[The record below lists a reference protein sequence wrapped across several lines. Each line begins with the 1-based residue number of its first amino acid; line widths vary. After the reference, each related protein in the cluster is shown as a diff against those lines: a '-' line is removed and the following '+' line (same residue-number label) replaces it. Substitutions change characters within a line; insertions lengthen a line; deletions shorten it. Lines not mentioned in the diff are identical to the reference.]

1 MEGDKQMHQPTHT
14 HAIMSMQE
22 QKDNNSQQEI
32 PSNCIEIIKSMC
44 TCFGL
49 FIGVATMLGILG
61 GYVTWIILS
70 IIALSNNSKD
80 DIQDICPNSNLWVCL
95 LVLIVFS
102 LLGSLAASKSN
113 EKKTEAAIINLLFTI
128 GLSIWVGME
137 LHKQCVVDNLSDMN
151 IYIYLN
157 VWFWFAVSVFGIVIV
172 ALIVTCCVA
181 GGVNVVMEK
190 NKIKKT
196 LGGGSPSTQVTDVVP
211 VLPAEIV

>member
-32 PSNCIEIIKSMC
+32 PSNCKEIIKSMC

-49 FIGVATMLGILG
+49 FIGVGTLLGIIG

-80 DIQDICPNSNLWVCL
+80 DIQDICSNSNLWVCL

-102 LLGSLAASKSN
+102 FVGSLGASNSN

-157 VWFWFAVSVFGIVIV
+157 VWFWFAVSIFGIVIV

-181 GGVNVVMEK
+181 GGLSVLMGERKEK
-190 NKIKKT
+190 A
-196 LGGGSPSTQVTDVVP
+196 LGGGSPSTQVTDVVH